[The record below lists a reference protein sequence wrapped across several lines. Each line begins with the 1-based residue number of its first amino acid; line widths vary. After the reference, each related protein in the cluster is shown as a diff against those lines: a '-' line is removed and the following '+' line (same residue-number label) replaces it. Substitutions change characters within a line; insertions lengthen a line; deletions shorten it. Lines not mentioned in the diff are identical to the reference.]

1 MKESKISHRQ
11 LIKKEDA
18 IVYLENMITSLKS
31 GKIVIERN
39 GQFVSLSTPDL
50 MSMELTAKGK
60 KDKNELSIEFSWR
73 KEPFVPDIAQLNIS
87 SDEPGE
93 PEEEM
98 EKEETAEAKDTS
110 DKAEGKKTEK
120 TDTPVGAEKPD
131 AGASKSPAHA
141 AKTAPKAPAKTK

>member
-50 MSMELTAKGK
+50 MSMELTAKEK

-98 EKEETAEAKDTS
+98 EKEETAEAKDAS
-110 DKAEGKKTEK
+110 DKAEGKNRENRHTRRR
-120 TDTPVGAEKPD
+120 
-131 AGASKSPAHA
+131 
-141 AKTAPKAPAKTK
+141 